1 MKYLFII
8 IHLFFVANICNGQ
21 KKTTYLNSY
30 SLQSKPTLYYTLTKW
45 CGGNIEDFLEI
56 ESTLKANKQKF
67 KFILL
72 TDSLCV
78 VDLKIGRII
87 QSLSPDSIIYLNYKY
102 PLCLNSLKEKK
113 EFTKELNKRFGL
125 KEKYLGPA
133 FLCIVRNSTVITFK
147 VENRKKLLSDFF
159 QKE

>member
-1 MKYLFII
+1 MLPT
-8 IHLFFVANICNGQ
+8 FVMDK

-30 SLQSKPTLYYTLTKW
+30 LLQSKPTLYYTLTKW

-87 QSLSPDSIIYLNYKY
+87 QSLSLDSIIYLNYKY

-113 EFTKELNKRFGL
+113 EFTKALN
-125 KEKYLGPA
+125 EKDQ
-133 FLCIVRNSTVITFK
+133 VINEK
-147 VENRKKLLSDFF
+147 DQALIEKDQRLIEKDQVLNEKDQIIADLLKKLDE
-159 QKE
+159 KK